1 MNNITTK
8 GNIGSDP
15 EIKFAGDLAIAS
27 FSLAHTPRK
36 KNKTSNMWE
45 DGETMW
51 YRVTF
56 FGTKAEG
63 IVDNY
68 AKGDTVILVGTL
80 SQSTYTNKAGAV
92 ITGLEITGN
101 EFHLIGATYQAKTVH
116 PGQDQP
122 ESSWLRSPDQSH
134 GHPTNG

>member
-8 GNIGSDP
+8 GNIGSEP

-27 FSLAHTPRK
+27 FSVAHTPRK
-36 KNKTSNMWE
+36 KNKSSQAWE

-56 FGTKAEG
+56 FGSKAEG

-68 AKGDTVILVGTL
+68 SKGDSVLLTGML
-80 SQSTYTNKAGAV
+80 SQSTYTNKDGKTV
-92 ITGLEITGN
+92 TGLEITGT
-101 EFHLIGATYQAKTVH
+101 EIARIAKSQAAKTKYVEEKVEM
-116 PGQDQP
+116 P
-122 ESSWLRSPDQSH
+122 SW
-134 GHPTNG
+134 

>member
-15 EIKFAGDLAIAS
+15 EIKFVGDLGIAS
-27 FSLAHTPRK
+27 FSVAHTPRK
-36 KNKTSNMWE
+36 KNKVTQSWE

-56 FGTKAEG
+56 FGSKAEG

-68 AKGDTVILVGTL
+68 AKGDTVIIVGTL
-80 SQSTYTNKAGAV
+80 AQSTYTNKNGKTV
-92 ITGLEITGN
+92 TGLEI
-101 EFHLIGATYQAKTVH
+101 IGTEMAKIAKTQAAKTKYIEEKVEA
-116 PGQDQP
+116 PG
-122 ESSWLRSPDQSH
+122 W
-134 GHPTNG
+134 

>member
-8 GNIGSDP
+8 GNIGSEP
-15 EIKFAGDLAIAS
+15 EIKFVGDLAIAS

-36 KNKTSNMWE
+36 KNRSTQAWE

-56 FGTKAEG
+56 FGSKAEG

-68 AKGDTVILVGTL
+68 AKGDTVILVGL
-80 SQSTYTNKAGAV
+80 LAQSTYTNKDGKTV
-92 ITGLEITGN
+92 TGLEITGT
-101 EFHLIGATYQAKTVH
+101 EIAKIAKSQAAKTKYIDEKVDA
-116 PGQDQP
+116 PA
-122 ESSWLRSPDQSH
+122 W
-134 GHPTNG
+134 

>member
-15 EIKFAGDLAIAS
+15 EIKFVGDLAIAS
-27 FSLAHTPRK
+27 YSVGHTPRK
-36 KNKTSNMWE
+36 KNKSTQAWE

-56 FGTKAEG
+56 FGSKAEG

-68 AKGDTVILVGTL
+68 VKGDTVLLTGML
-80 SQSTYTNKAGAV
+80 AQNTYTNKDGKT
-92 ITGLEITGN
+92 ITGLEITGQ
-101 EFHLIGATYQAKTVH
+101 EIAKIAKGQAAKTKYIEEKVEM
-116 PGQDQP
+116 P
-122 ESSWLRSPDQSH
+122 SW
-134 GHPTNG
+134 

>member
-8 GNIGSDP
+8 ANIGSEP

-27 FSLAHTPRK
+27 FSIAHTPRK
-36 KNKTSNMWE
+36 KNKSTQAWE

-56 FGTKAEG
+56 FGSKAEG

-68 AKGDTVILVGTL
+68 AKGDSILLTGAL
-80 SQSTYTNKAGAV
+80 SQSTYTNKDGKTV
-92 ITGLEITGN
+92 TGLEIVGT
-101 EFHLIGATYQAKTVH
+101 EIAKIAKSQAAKTKYIEEKVEM
-116 PGQDQP
+116 P
-122 ESSWLRSPDQSH
+122 SW
-134 GHPTNG
+134 

>member
-8 GNIGSDP
+8 GNIGSEP
-15 EIKFAGDLAIAS
+15 EIKFVGDLAIAS
-27 FSLAHTPRK
+27 FSVAHTPRK
-36 KNKTSNMWE
+36 KNKSTQAYE

-68 AKGDTVILVGTL
+68 AKGDSVILVGML
-80 SQSTYTNKAGAV
+80 AQNTYTNKEGKTV
-92 ITGLEITGN
+92 TGLEITGT
-101 EFHLIGATYQAKTVH
+101 EIAKIVKSQAAKGKFIEEKIEA
-116 PGQDQP
+116 PA
-122 ESSWLRSPDQSH
+122 W
-134 GHPTNG
+134 

>member
-15 EIKFAGDLAIAS
+15 EIKFVGDLAIAS
-27 FSLAHTPRK
+27 FSLAHTPRRK
-36 KNKTSNMWE
+36 SKTTQAWE

-56 FGTKAEG
+56 FGSKAEG

-68 AKGDTVILVGTL
+68 AKGDSVILVGML
-80 SQSTYTNKAGAV
+80 SQNTYTNKDGKTV
-92 ITGLEITGN
+92 TGLEINGT
-101 EFHLIGATYQAKTVH
+101 EIAKIAKSQAAKTKYIEEKVDT
-116 PGQDQP
+116 PA
-122 ESSWLRSPDQSH
+122 W
-134 GHPTNG
+134 

>member
-8 GNIGSDP
+8 GNIGSEP

-27 FSLAHTPRK
+27 FSVAHTPRK
-36 KNKTSNMWE
+36 KNKSSQAWE

-56 FGTKAEG
+56 FGSKAEG

-68 AKGDTVILVGTL
+68 SKGDSVLLTGML
-80 SQSTYTNKAGAV
+80 SQSTYTNKDGKTV
-92 ITGLEITGN
+92 TGLEITGT
-101 EFHLIGATYQAKTVH
+101 EIARIAKSQAAKTKYVEEKVEM
-116 PGQDQP
+116 PA
-122 ESSWLRSPDQSH
+122 W
-134 GHPTNG
+134 

>member
-15 EIKFAGDLAIAS
+15 EIKFVGDLAIAS
-27 FSLAHTPRK
+27 FSVAHTPRK
-36 KNKTSNMWE
+36 KNKSTQAWE

-56 FGTKAEG
+56 FGSKAEG

-68 AKGDTVILVGTL
+68 VKGDTVLLTGML
-80 SQSTYTNKAGAV
+80 AQNTYTNKDGKTV
-92 ITGLEITGN
+92 TGLEITGQ
-101 EFHLIGATYQAKTVH
+101 EIAKIAKGQAAKTKYIEEKVEM
-116 PGQDQP
+116 P
-122 ESSWLRSPDQSH
+122 SW
-134 GHPTNG
+134 

>member
-36 KNKTSNMWE
+36 KNKSSNMWE

-56 FGTKAEG
+56 FGSKAEG
-63 IVDNY
+63 IVDSY
-68 AKGDTVILVGTL
+68 TKGDSVILVGTL

-92 ITGLEITGN
+92 VTGLEITGN
-101 EFHLIGATYQAKTVH
+101 EIAKIAKNQAVKTKYIEEKVDA
-116 PGQDQP
+116 PA
-122 ESSWLRSPDQSH
+122 W
-134 GHPTNG
+134 

>member
-8 GNIGSDP
+8 GNIGSEP

-27 FSLAHTPRK
+27 FSVAHTPRK
-36 KNKTSNMWE
+36 KNKSSQAWE

-56 FGTKAEG
+56 FGSKAEG

-68 AKGDTVILVGTL
+68 SKGDSILLTGML
-80 SQSTYTNKAGAV
+80 SQSTYTNKDGKTV
-92 ITGLEITGN
+92 TGLEITGT
-101 EFHLIGATYQAKTVH
+101 EIARIAKTQAAKTKYVEEKVEM
-116 PGQDQP
+116 P
-122 ESSWLRSPDQSH
+122 SW
-134 GHPTNG
+134 

>member
-92 ITGLEITGN
+92 VTGLEITGN
-101 EFHLIGATYQAKTVH
+101 ELAKIAKNQAAKAKFIDEKVDA
-116 PGQDQP
+116 PA
-122 ESSWLRSPDQSH
+122 W
-134 GHPTNG
+134 

>member
-15 EIKFAGDLAIAS
+15 EIKFVGDLAIAS
-27 FSLAHTPRK
+27 FSVAHTPRRK
-36 KNKTSNMWE
+36 SKSTQAWE

-56 FGTKAEG
+56 FGSKAEG

-68 AKGDTVILVGTL
+68 AKGDSVILVGML
-80 SQSTYTNKAGAV
+80 SQNTYTNKDGKTV
-92 ITGLEITGN
+92 IGLEINGTEIAKIAKG
-101 EFHLIGATYQAKTVH
+101 QAVKTKYIEEKVEA
-116 PGQDQP
+116 PG
-122 ESSWLRSPDQSH
+122 W
-134 GHPTNG
+134 

>member
-15 EIKFAGDLAIAS
+15 EIKFVGDLAIAS
-27 FSLAHTPRK
+27 FSVAHTPRK
-36 KNKTSNMWE
+36 KNKSTQAWE

-56 FGTKAEG
+56 FGSKAEG

-68 AKGDTVILVGTL
+68 VKGDTVLLTGML
-80 SQSTYTNKAGAV
+80 AQNTYTNKDGKT
-92 ITGLEITGN
+92 ITGLEITGQ
-101 EFHLIGATYQAKTVH
+101 EIAKIAKGQAAKTKYIEEKVEM
-116 PGQDQP
+116 P
-122 ESSWLRSPDQSH
+122 SW
-134 GHPTNG
+134 

>member
-36 KNKTSNMWE
+36 KNKSSNMWE

-56 FGTKAEG
+56 FGSKAEG

-68 AKGDTVILVGTL
+68 AKGDSVILVGTL

-92 ITGLEITGN
+92 VTGLEITGN
-101 EFHLIGATYQAKTVH
+101 EIAKIAKNQAAKTKYIEEKADA
-116 PGQDQP
+116 PA
-122 ESSWLRSPDQSH
+122 W
-134 GHPTNG
+134 

>member
-8 GNIGSDP
+8 GNIGSEP

-27 FSLAHTPRK
+27 FSVAHTPRK
-36 KNKTSNMWE
+36 KNKSSQAWE

-56 FGTKAEG
+56 FGSKAEG

-68 AKGDTVILVGTL
+68 SKGDSVLLTGML
-80 SQSTYTNKAGAV
+80 SQNTYTNKDGKTV
-92 ITGLEITGN
+92 TGLEITGT
-101 EFHLIGATYQAKTVH
+101 EIARIAKSQTAKTKYVEEKVEM
-116 PGQDQP
+116 P
-122 ESSWLRSPDQSH
+122 SW
-134 GHPTNG
+134 

>member
-8 GNIGSDP
+8 GNIGSEP

-27 FSLAHTPRK
+27 FSVAHTPRK
-36 KNKTSNMWE
+36 KNKNSQAWE

-56 FGTKAEG
+56 FGSKAEG

-68 AKGDTVILVGTL
+68 SKGDSVLLTGML
-80 SQSTYTNKAGAV
+80 SQSTYTNKDGKTV
-92 ITGLEITGN
+92 TGLEITGT
-101 EFHLIGATYQAKTVH
+101 EIARIAKSQAAKTKYVEEKVEM
-116 PGQDQP
+116 P
-122 ESSWLRSPDQSH
+122 SW
-134 GHPTNG
+134 

>member
-8 GNIGSDP
+8 GNIGSEP
-15 EIKFAGDLAIAS
+15 EIKFVGDLAIAS
-27 FSLAHTPRK
+27 FSVAHTPRK
-36 KNKTSNMWE
+36 KNKSTQAYE

-68 AKGDTVILVGTL
+68 AKGDSVILVGML
-80 SQSTYTNKAGAV
+80 AQSTYTNKDGKTV
-92 ITGLEITGN
+92 TGLEITGT
-101 EFHLIGATYQAKTVH
+101 EIAKIAKSQAAKSKFIEEKIEA
-116 PGQDQP
+116 PA
-122 ESSWLRSPDQSH
+122 W
-134 GHPTNG
+134 

>member
-15 EIKFAGDLAIAS
+15 EIKFAKDLAIAS
-27 FSLAHTPRK
+27 FSVAHTPRK
-36 KNKTSNMWE
+36 KNKVTQNWE

-56 FGTKAEG
+56 FGSKAEG

-68 AKGDTVILVGTL
+68 AKGDTVILVGML
-80 SQSTYTNKAGAV
+80 AQSTYTNKEGKTV
-92 ITGLEITGN
+92 TGLEITGT
-101 EFHLIGATYQAKTVH
+101 EIAKIAKTQAAKTKYIEEKVEA
-116 PGQDQP
+116 PG
-122 ESSWLRSPDQSH
+122 W
-134 GHPTNG
+134 